1 MPVKKYNPITP
12 GTRFRI
18 GNAYTEVTTDTPE
31 KSLMAKQEKSGGRN
45 NQGRRTMR
53 QIGGGHK
60 RRFRVIDFKRDKDN
74 VPANV
79 KSIEYDPNRTA
90 FIALLAYADGEKRYI
105 LAPHGLKVGD
115 VVYSGSGIA
124 PDKGN
129 TMPLGEMPLGTTV
142 HAVETKPGKGA
153 VMVRSA
159 GSSAQLLGRDGKYV
173 ILKMPSGET
182 RMILALCRA
191 TIGSVSNPDHGLQVL
206 GKAGRKRWLGRRPRV
221 RGVAMNPVDH
231 PMGGGEGRSSGG
243 HPRSRNGLK
252 AKGQKTRKSK
262 QYSNKFI
269 ITRRKTGKNSK
280 QIWHVH

>member
-280 QIWHVH
+280 